1 MSMKLS
7 SIVSRLTLGAVLAAG
22 SLLVSSV
29 SAAEKPFQGGRVA
42 VESGKSFDDVT
53 KAVKNLVA
61 KNGMMVMAEVDQGKM
76 LSMTGLQLK
85 AKLFLVGNPTVG
97 KQLFEQDH
105 AVGLYV
111 PIRVFVYSDANGKTF
126 IAYDKPSTVLG
137 QFQNE
142 KIGMVAQM
150 LDQKIEG
157 LATMAAQ

>member
-1 MSMKLS
+1 MDA
-7 SIVSRLTLGAVLAAG
+7 LGAVL
-22 SLLVSSV
+22 SVVTLLPATAVAVENSFKV
-29 SAAEKPFQGGRVA
+29 GRVA

-53 KAVKNLVA
+53 KAVKSLVA

-76 LSMTGLQLK
+76 LSMTSLHLQ
-85 AKLFLVGNPTVG
+85 AKLFLIGNPNVG

-111 PIRVFVYSDANGKTF
+111 PLRLFVYTDANGKTYV
-126 IAYDKPSTVLG
+126 AYDKPSTLLP

-142 KIGMVAQM
+142 KVGMVAGM

>member
-1 MSMKLS
+1 MRLTKSFSK
-7 SIVSRLTLGAVLAAG
+7 LTLGVALAAA
-22 SLLVSSV
+22 SLIATPA
-29 SAAEKPFQGGRVA
+29 SASENAFQGGRVA

-85 AKLFLVGNPTVG
+85 ATLFLIGNPNIG

-111 PIRVFVYSDANGKTF
+111 PLRLSVYSDANGKTF
-126 IAYDKPSTVLG
+126 VEYDKPSTVLG

-142 KIGMVAQM
+142 KIGMIGKM
-150 LDQKIEG
+150 LDEKIGG
-157 LATMAAQ
+157 LANMAAQ